1 MCVDTQLRH
10 STSFWQTCD
19 TSCTMCFSLYY
30 FSAGR
35 QRSFLNK
42 GAQQKISVFFFYIWS
57 FVLLFWLCNMVKCWT
72 LLSHANTLET
82 ENPLN
87 SLQFRSACLHLTIW
101 TWEQINRQKT
111 QLLIG
116 LYKKAFFFLI
126 VKVDLFLHP
135 SLIQYE
141 ICIKMH

>member
-10 STSFWQTCD
+10 STSFWQICD
-19 TSCTMCFSLYY
+19 TSCMMCFSLYY
-30 FSAGR
+30 SSAGR
-35 QRSFLNK
+35 QSFLNK
-42 GAQQKISVFFFYIWS
+42 GAQQKISLFFYIWS

-87 SLQFRSACLHLTIW
+87 PLQFCSAYLHLTIW

-116 LYKKAFFFLI
+116 LHKKSFSFSFFFI

-141 ICIKMH
+141 IC